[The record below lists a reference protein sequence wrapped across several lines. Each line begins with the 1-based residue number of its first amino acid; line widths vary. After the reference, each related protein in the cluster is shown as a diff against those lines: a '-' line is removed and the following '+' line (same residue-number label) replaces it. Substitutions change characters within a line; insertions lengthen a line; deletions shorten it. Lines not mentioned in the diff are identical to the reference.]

1 MLKKAYIT
9 QMSYEVSDVEKQKAE
24 TALIHFNHVL
34 KLLSSASDYLNLMKT
49 PFKENPEMDSKS
61 VLSARAAIRRFR
73 DKAVDNFNKFK
84 TEAFSCVNS
93 MQEFASDTQTVKL
106 VKSFISSIESLENDV
121 NEFSSLFSDLESND
135 FSKKVVDIIN
145 KIQEK
150 CDSIEEI
157 VDDRIKSHIQTN
169 ILAKSWVDSIGN
181 DMNMKIEKK
190 TPLMLELF
198 NKRQDQLNDAIKE
211 RTMKS

>member
-1 MLKKAYIT
+1 
-9 QMSYEVSDVEKQKAE
+9 
-24 TALIHFNHVL
+24 
-34 KLLSSASDYLNLMKT
+34 
-49 PFKENPEMDSKS
+49 
-61 VLSARAAIRRFR
+61 
-73 DKAVDNFNKFK
+73 
-84 TEAFSCVNS
+84 